1 MQYVSRRDFIFV
13 NWIGVLVNDCASELG
28 IDCDVC
34 NLGGTRLWKWVSY
47 WVLCVC
53 LSISLSMSWAQT
65 YTPLAVAGVVEFYD
79 DSNSDNC

>member
-13 NWIGVLVNDCASELG
+13 KWCGVLVNDCVVECV

-53 LSISLSMSWAQT
+53 LSMCPYMSWAQT
-65 YTPLAVAGVVEFYD
+65 YTALAVAGVVEFYEN
-79 DSNSDNC
+79 SNSDNC